1 MTAVPRLS
9 AALRAMIADRSGSAA
24 RIQPT
29 RSPPHSTLETEP
41 TATTRVL
48 SAASGGGAACR
59 GAPSM
64 RSARV
69 RSSTTVTRPA
79 SAIAARACRR
89 SSGMT
94 VPVGLWPV
102 GIRYATESGARPARS
117 MPVGASPAASAG
129 TTTRSARVPAS
140 AFASPGYVG
149 QLASTRAA
157 GSVLMSSQSASCA
170 PAVMT
175 SWPGSVGRRWCSVR

>member
-48 SAASGGGAACR
+48 S
-59 GAPSM
+59 
-64 RSARV
+64 
-69 RSSTTVTRPA
+69 
-79 SAIAARACRR
+79 AARACRR